1 MAASQDSSKLH
12 WLLEKGL
19 SPSVDAPSSGE
30 RSRKLRL
37 RILVASIVAVCTVLT
52 LLGGVLSLVNH

>member
-12 WLLEKGL
+12 GLLAKGL
-19 SPSVDAPSSGE
+19 SPSVDTPNAGE
-30 RSRKLRL
+30 RSRKLKL
-37 RILVASIVAVCTVLT
+37 RMLVASIVAVCTVLT